1 MESKDFKFEL
11 FEDVEFENNTQFDL
25 ADLYIMTANYN
36 GRELTDDE
44 MDSIHYDSVLFQ
56 QLYEKYGK

>member
-1 MESKDFKFEL
+1 MEKLEFLFEL

-36 GRELTDDE
+36 GRELTDNE
-44 MDSIHYDSVLFQ
+44 MDSIPYDSVLFQ
-56 QLYEKYGK
+56 QLYKKYGS

>member
-1 MESKDFKFEL
+1 MEKLEFLFEL

-36 GRELTDDE
+36 GRELTDNE
-44 MDSIHYDSVLFQ
+44 MDSIPYDSVLFQ
-56 QLYEKYGK
+56 QLYQKYGS